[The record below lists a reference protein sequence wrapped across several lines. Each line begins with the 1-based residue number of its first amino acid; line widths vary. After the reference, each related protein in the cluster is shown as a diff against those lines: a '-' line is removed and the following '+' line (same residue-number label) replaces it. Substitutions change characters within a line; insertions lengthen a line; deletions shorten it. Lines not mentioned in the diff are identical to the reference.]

1 MGNQKPY
8 DTFVKSDSDYSTPD
22 PESVSISD
30 AESRSL
36 WESATPIPTQQ
47 KQPEPELEPLSDEDE
62 ARLEKARCLVAELMP
77 LEFDASKP
85 PPPDDPVL
93 SLGGVVVGSPGNLV
107 ILSGQAKSGKSRC
120 GVGGILS
127 ASICGSALGWS
138 VRNPR
143 NHAVIHLDSEQ
154 GASHWDGLNRS
165 VMRRAGVAG
174 FPDHVKSWR
183 MTGFEPHRL
192 RDSFGELLFWSKRR
206 FGGTRIA
213 ILDNLTDMLMD
224 VNSIVESV
232 NLRIF
237 LHALAQDYNCLIVGV
252 LHSNQSS
259 ESSKARGHVGSECE
273 RKAESILPFYRDGE
287 IVSTYTSLPRN
298 EPILKGKGPKW
309 RWSNDSH
316 DFELVDPATIPPPG
330 PSAVF
335 SDTLNALR
343 KGPERMTYSQ
353 AVQCISDGCK
363 ISTKA
368 AQARLDR
375 GHQQGFISKLEGG
388 FYSIIENSEL

>member
-1 MGNQKPY
+1 MK
-8 DTFVKSDSDYSTPD
+8 DTHTFDRVKSDSDYSNPD
-22 PESVSISD
+22 PESVSVSD

-47 KQPEPELEPLSDEDE
+47 NQPEPDPEPLSDADE
-62 ARLEKARCLVAELMP
+62 KRLEKARCLVASLMP

-127 ASICGSALGWS
+127 ASICGSALGWNVS
-138 VRNPR
+138 NPLNR
-143 NHAVIHLDSEQ
+143 AVLHLDSEQ
-154 GASHWDGLNRS
+154 GESHWDGLNRS
-165 VMRRAGVAG
+165 VMRRAGVTK
-174 FPDHVKSWR
+174 FPAHVKSWR

-192 RDSFGELLFWSKRR
+192 RDSFAELMFWASHR

-237 LHALAQDYNCLIVGV
+237 LHALAQEYRCLIVGV

-273 RKAESILPFYRDGE
+273 RKAEAILPFYRDGDV
-287 IVSTYTSLPRN
+287 VSTYTSLPRN

-309 RWSNDSH
+309 KWSNDTH
-316 DFELVDPATIPPPG
+316 DFEIVDAADIPQTE

-335 SDTLNALR
+335 SR
-343 KGPERMTYSQ
+343 
-353 AVQCISDGCK
+353 
-363 ISTKA
+363 
-368 AQARLDR
+368 
-375 GHQQGFISKLEGG
+375 H
-388 FYSIIENSEL
+388 

>member
-1 MGNQKPY
+1 MENIAPLH
-8 DTFVKSDSDYSTPD
+8 PD
-22 PESVSISD
+22 VNPEGEFISD

-36 WESATPIPTQQ
+36 WESALPISTT
-47 KQPEPELEPLSDEDE
+47 QPEPEREPEPLTEADEK
-62 ARLEKARCLVAELMP
+62 RLERARCLVADLMP

-143 NHAVIHLDSEQ
+143 NRAVLHLDSEQ

-165 VMRRAGVAG
+165 VMRRAGVTE
-174 FPDHVKSWR
+174 FPDHIKSWR
-183 MTGFEPHRL
+183 LAGFEPHRL
-192 RDSFGELLFWSKRR
+192 RDSFAELMFWSSHR

-213 ILDNLTDMLMD
+213 ILDNLTDMLTD
-224 VNSIVESV
+224 YNSIVESV
-232 NLRIF
+232 NLRVF
-237 LHALAQDYNCLIVGV
+237 LHALAQEYSCLIIGV

-259 ESSKARGHVGSECE
+259 ESSKARGHVGSEAE
-273 RKAESILPFYRDGE
+273 RKAEAVIPFYRDGD
-287 IVSTYTSLPRN
+287 IVSAYTSLPRN

-309 RWSNDSH
+309 KWSNDSR
-316 DFELVDPATIPPPG
+316 DFELLDPATIPPPG

-388 FYSIIENSEL
+388 FYSISESTEL